1 MSLDWEG
8 IKTAEES
15 SAKIKHKDKNV
26 GEKSKIEE
34 KESRLLDSQMKHKE
48 QNTRTSVTLCFLV
61 GLFILIGV
69 GALYVVYYNNNIV
82 SLAIVAKSHGIELD
96 PSSFTFLSFESIF
109 SLIFNALGTPL
120 GFIIGY
126 YFKAK

>member
-1 MSLDWEG
+1 MSLNWEAV
-8 IKTAEES
+8 KTAKE
-15 SAKIKHKDKNV
+15 ATANVKFQDK
-26 GEKSKIEE
+26 GEDEKSKIEE
-34 KESRLLDSQMKHKE
+34 KEALLLEKEIKHKE
-48 QNTRTSVTLCFLV
+48 QDTRTTVTLSFLI
-61 GLFILIGV
+61 GLFLLIGIA
-69 GALYVVYYNNNIV
+69 ALYVVYYNNNIV